1 MDKKASEI
9 MGESVMAGVQLEA
22 QEAIKG
28 MVGGVVGSVLT
39 GIDLKPASLPGD
51 HTGIFYVAVGPN
63 NVGFFSIKRGMFKN
77 SLDQLLIQH
86 PRSDL
91 RAMEIES
98 GVMPTAHFAFHDGT
112 HYALMCPR
120 ISLGKLKKVRELLVT
135 E

>member
-1 MDKKASEI
+1 
-9 MGESVMAGVQLEA
+9 MGESVMAGVALEA

-28 MVGGVVGSVLT
+28 MVGGVIGSVLT

-63 NVGFFSIKRGMFKN
+63 NVGFFSIK
-77 SLDQLLIQH
+77 
-86 PRSDL
+86 
-91 RAMEIES
+91 
-98 GVMPTAHFAFHDGT
+98 AHFAFQDGT

-135 E
+135 D